1 MNTTALT
8 FTALLKTRTAQA
20 ALAGV
25 ALHVAAAASS
35 KLGVS
40 VDAGDVINALGA
52 ILDAA
57 AMYFRAQA
65 PVRDAQDVVT
75 PRPNA

>member
-25 ALHVAAAASS
+25 ALHVASAASA
-35 KLGVS
+35 KLGFS
-40 VDAGDVINALGA
+40 VDSGDILNGLGA
-52 ILDAA
+52 LLDVAA
-57 AMYFRAQA
+57 VYFRAQA
-65 PVRDAQDVVT
+65 PVRDQQDADI
-75 PRPNA
+75 PKPAA

>member
-25 ALHVAAAASS
+25 ALHVASVASA
-35 KLGVS
+35 KLGFS
-40 VDAGDVINALGA
+40 VDSGDILNGLGA
-52 ILDAA
+52 LLDLAA
-57 AMYFRAQA
+57 VYFRAQA
-65 PVRDAQDVVT
+65 PVRDQQDQDI
-75 PRPNA
+75 PKP